1 MKLSADEARARL
13 AAHDHGVLSTRYP
26 EGGVHS
32 IPVVFAVDDEGRI
45 GMPIDRVKPKAT
57 MQLQRRSNLE
67 VDPRGTLLVQ
77 HWDADDWSKL
87 WWARAELELI
97 PDADDAL
104 RAEFEA
110 GTPMRRPG
118 EPEDIACAVLYLVSD
133 ASSWVTGKVFE
144 VDGGTESPAITVPT
158 APLEPS

>member
-1 MKLSADEARARL
+1 MKLSADEARSRL
-13 AAHDHGVLSTRYP
+13 ADCDHGVLSTRYP

-32 IPVVFAVDDEGRI
+32 IPVVYAVDEADRI
-45 GMPIDRVKPKAT
+45 GMPIDRVKPKTT

-104 RAEFEA
+104 RADFSRRLAARYAQYRDEPFDRILVFRVLRWTGWDA
-110 GTPMRRPG
+110 GDFYAG
-118 EPEDIACAVLYLVSD
+118 
-133 ASSWVTGKVFE
+133 
-144 VDGGTESPAITVPT
+144 
-158 APLEPS
+158 

>member
-97 PDADDAL
+97 PEASDEL
-104 RAEFEA
+104 RAAFSRLLAARYHQYRDEPFDRILVFRVTRFSGWDA
-110 GTPMRRPG
+110 GDFYG
-118 EPEDIACAVLYLVSD
+118 S
-133 ASSWVTGKVFE
+133 
-144 VDGGTESPAITVPT
+144 
-158 APLEPS
+158 

>member
-97 PDADDAL
+97 PEASDEL
-104 RAEFEA
+104 RAAFSRLLAARYQQYRDEPFDRILVFRVTRFSGWDA
-110 GTPMRRPG
+110 GDFYG
-118 EPEDIACAVLYLVSD
+118 S
-133 ASSWVTGKVFE
+133 
-144 VDGGTESPAITVPT
+144 
-158 APLEPS
+158 

>member
-1 MKLSADEARARL
+1 MKLSPEEARARL
-13 AAHDHGVLSTRYP
+13 AAHDHGVLSTSYP

-32 IPVVFAVDDEGRI
+32 IPVVFAVDDQDRI

-77 HWDADDWSKL
+77 HWDAEDWSRL

-97 PDADDAL
+97 PDADDGL
-104 RAEFEA
+104 RAAMSKRLAARYEQYRDEPFE
-110 GTPMRRPG
+110 R
-118 EPEDIACAVLYLVSD
+118 ILVFRVVRFTGWEASD
-133 ASSWVTGKVFE
+133 FYRA
-144 VDGGTESPAITVPT
+144 
-158 APLEPS
+158 